1 MDSNYKRRL
10 LSPTKAKETPSTP
23 TKKLSYSDRHIPSN
37 TAKELQDSY
46 NLLSTHSERKPGS
59 FDHCYRNTY
68 NQILQNELL
77 GTQMQQEVQVT
88 APWSPQ
94 SKRSLNQAIPS
105 STTTADQS
113 PSRLF
118 SYAHK
123 PSVIDDSLFSLSP
136 MGMRSQAVLSSPK
149 KIPRKIPKLPFRVLE
164 APNIQDDFYL
174 NLVDWSSQNIL
185 AVGLNQSVFL
195 WHASS
200 GTVTKLCDFTGDS
213 QVASVSWMG
222 RGSHLAVGSTH
233 GAINLWD
240 ISQQKQV
247 RTFPGHKSRVGTLA
261 WANSPRW
268 LLSSGSRDK
277 SISHHD
283 VRSRNTVG
291 KFVAHKQEVCGLEWG
306 YNPTS
311 LLASGG
317 NDNNLLLW
325 DYRMFGNSDSTNVQP
340 VFHFSSHRAAVKA
353 ITWSPHQRGLLASG
367 GGTADQCIKFWNA
380 GTGKELNTIATGSQV
395 CNLAWSKNVDEIV
408 STHGYSQNHI
418 SVWQYPTLNEV
429 VSLTGHSMRV
439 LYLAVS
445 PDGQTIVT
453 GAGDETLKFW
463 SIFPKA
469 PSSSG
474 DQPFSPLQSLPEIR

>member
-1 MDSNYKRRL
+1 L
-10 LSPTKAKETPSTP
+10 LSVHKPE
-23 TKKLSYSDRHIPSN
+23 KK
-37 TAKELQDSY
+37 TA
-46 NLLSTHSERKPGS
+46 T

-77 GTQMQQEVQVT
+77 GFT
-88 APWSPQ
+88 SPSTPQ
-94 SKRSLNQAIPS
+94 GSFVSAGQS
-105 STTTADQS
+105 STS
-113 PSRLF
+113 PSTARLF
-118 SYAHK
+118 TYSRK
-123 PSVIDDSLFSLSP
+123 QPILDDSLFSLSP

-174 NLVDWSSQNIL
+174 NLVDWSSQNVL
-185 AVGLNQSVFL
+185 AVGLHQSVFL
-195 WHASS
+195 WHAST
-200 GTVTKLCDFTGDS
+200 GMVTKLCDLPGDS
-213 QVASVSWMG
+213 QIASVAWMG
-222 RGSHLAVGSTH
+222 RGSHLAVGSTN
-233 GAINLWD
+233 GGIALWD
-240 ISQQKQV
+240 VTQQKQV
-247 RTFPGHKSRVGTLA
+247 RKFSGHKHRVGTLA
-261 WANSPRW
+261 WATSPRW

-277 SISHHD
+277 SICHHD
-283 VRSRNTVG
+283 VRSQNSIG
-291 KFVAHKQEVCGLEWG
+291 KFVAHKQEVCGLKWG

-317 NDNNLLLW
+317 NDNSLLLW
-325 DYRMFGNSDSTNVQP
+325 DYRMFGANAIEREFQHTQP
-340 VFHFSSHRAAVKA
+340 LFHFTSHRAAVKA

-380 GTGKELNTIATGSQV
+380 VTGKELDSIHTGSQV

-418 SVWQYPTLNEV
+418 SVWQYPSLNEV

-463 SIFPKA
+463 SLFPKA

-474 DQPFSPLQSLPEIR
+474 QHLPSPLQDLPEIR